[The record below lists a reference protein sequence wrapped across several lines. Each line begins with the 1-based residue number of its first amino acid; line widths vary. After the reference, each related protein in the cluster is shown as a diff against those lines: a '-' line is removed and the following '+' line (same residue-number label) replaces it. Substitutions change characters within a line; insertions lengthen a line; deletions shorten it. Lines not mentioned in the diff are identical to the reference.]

1 MQTTSPFEMEQQN
14 VDILLLTSVRVRAC
28 VRPIRCCAAVQTA
41 KCTTDSALS
50 HSLKKCKIGSLGGCM
65 SWRANNMRS
74 GYWLTERKIQALEKE
89 IIHPIFTSQ

>member
-50 HSLKKCKIGSLGGCM
+50 HSLTEEVQN
-65 SWRANNMRS
+65 WQS
-74 GYWLTERKIQALEKE
+74 GRLYVLEGE
-89 IIHPIFTSQ
+89 